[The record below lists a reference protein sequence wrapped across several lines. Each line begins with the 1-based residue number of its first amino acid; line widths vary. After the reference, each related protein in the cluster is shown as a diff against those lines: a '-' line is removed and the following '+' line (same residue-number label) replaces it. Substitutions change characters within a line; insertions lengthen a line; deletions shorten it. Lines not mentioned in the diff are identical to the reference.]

1 MLCTGSQKETL
12 ALSCFLCFTRPGKN
26 KATRFTGGSLLSARV
41 EEKRALDIQIG
52 VIGAGSWGTTLANLL
67 AKKGFEVALWVYEN
81 DLVKAIATARENPL
95 YLPGV
100 KLSEKIFPTN
110 SLKEA
115 CQHKDFLI
123 CVSPSQVVR
132 QVIEKVCPYL
142 LPQAKIVS
150 ATKGIENNTLFTM
163 SKVLKE
169 TLALNDGARLAVL
182 SGPSFALEVSR
193 EVPTAVTIASENQ
206 ELAGKVQHIF
216 STPYFRAYTN
226 PDVVG
231 VELGG
236 ALKNVIAIATGISDG
251 LGFGYN
257 TRAALITRGLAEI
270 SRLALKLGA
279 NPLTLS
285 GLAGLGD
292 LVLTCTGELSRNR
305 SVGVKLGEGMG
316 LTQILKDMKMVAEGI
331 KTTKS
336 ACDLSKKMDVEMPI
350 TQQVYNIL
358 YRDKNPKEAVT
369 ELMGRDLKVE

>member
-1 MLCTGSQKETL
+1 M
-12 ALSCFLCFTRPGKN
+12 
-26 KATRFTGGSLLSARV
+26 
-41 EEKRALDIQIG
+41 QIG

-67 AKKGFEVALWVYEN
+67 AKKGFEVALWAYEN
-81 DLVKAIATARENPL
+81 DLVQAIAVARENPL

-110 SLKEA
+110 ALKDA

-123 CVSPSQVVR
+123 SVSPSQVVR
-132 QVIEKVCPYL
+132 QVIQEIHPYL
-142 LPQAKIVS
+142 SPQVKIVS
-150 ATKGIENNTLFTM
+150 ATKGIENTTLFTM
-163 SKVLKE
+163 SEVLKE
-169 TLALNDGARLAVL
+169 ELSFNDGKCLAVL

-193 EVPTAVTIASENQ
+193 EVPTAVTVASENQ
-206 ELAGKVQHIF
+206 ALAGEVQHIF
-216 STPYFRAYTN
+216 STPYFRVYTN

-270 SRLALKLGA
+270 SRLALKMGA

-292 LVLTCTGELSRNR
+292 LILTCTGELSRNR
-305 SVGVKLGEGMG
+305 SVGVKLGEGIE
-316 LTQILKDMKMVAEGI
+316 LNQILKDMNMVAEGI

-336 ACDLSKKMDVEMPI
+336 VCDLSKKIDVEMPI
-350 TQQVYNIL
+350 TEQVYNIL
-358 YRDKNPKEAVT
+358 YRDKDPKEAVT